1 MNKKVLYFVSIGILT
16 FWIFRG
22 ESVAFND
29 EDMQLMAL
37 SDSASFSKQILSQ
50 VPDAPSS
57 DVQSQSTIPS
67 AEVPEKSNTVANL
80 IQSTDPEEREK
91 VLQQNLGN
99 EEDTTIQPSETI
111 SVPTGRDPFSVVPQI
126 PVPELSPEEESSVAQ
141 LPEIQGQQLPGLPT
155 LPETTAPTTWRQNV
169 RRIVPSDDSEI
180 VAQQRRRRPL
190 PNTSPFE
197 QNTNSFVEHGC

>member
-1 MNKKVLYFVSIGILT
+1 MNKKFLYFVSIGILAT
-16 FWIFRG
+16 WILRG
-22 ESVAFND
+22 ESLAFND

-37 SDSASFSKQILSQ
+37 SDSASFSNQILAQ

-57 DVQSQSTIPS
+57 DSQSQPTIPS
-67 AEVPEKSNTVANL
+67 AEVPEKSTTVANL

-99 EEDTTIQPSETI
+99 EEDTTVQPSETI
-111 SVPTGRDPFSVVPQI
+111 SVPRGRDPFSVVPQI
-126 PVPELSPEEESSVAQ
+126 PVPELSTEEESSVAQ

-169 RRIVPSDDSEI
+169 RRIVPSDDSQI

-190 PNTSPFE
+190 PNISPFE

>member
-1 MNKKVLYFVSIGILT
+1 MNKVLYFVSIGILA
-16 FWIFRG
+16 FWILKG
-22 ESVAFND
+22 ESVALND

-37 SDSASFSKQILSQ
+37 SDSASFSNQILAQ
-50 VPDAPSS
+50 VPDSPSS
-57 DVQSQSTIPS
+57 DSQSQSTIPS

-99 EEDTTIQPSETI
+99 EVDDTTIQPSETI
-111 SVPTGRDPFSVVPQI
+111 SVPRGRDPFSVVPEI
-126 PVPELSPEEESSVAQ
+126 PVPELAPEESSVAQ

-169 RRIVPSDDSEI
+169 RRIVPSDDSVI

-190 PNTSPFE
+190 PNASPFE
-197 QNTNSFVEHGC
+197 NSFVEHGC

>member
-1 MNKKVLYFVSIGILT
+1 MNKKFLYFVSIGILAT
-16 FWIFRG
+16 WILRG

-37 SDSASFSKQILSQ
+37 SDSASFSNQILAQ
-50 VPDAPSS
+50 VPDSPSPDS
-57 DVQSQSTIPS
+57 QSESTIPS
-67 AEVPEKSNTVANL
+67 AEIPEKSNTVANL

-99 EEDTTIQPSETI
+99 ELDDTTIQPSETI
-111 SVPTGRDPFSVVPQI
+111 SVPRGRDPFSVVPEI
-126 PVPELSPEEESSVAQ
+126 PVPELAPEESSVAQ

-155 LPETTAPTTWRQNV
+155 LPETTAPTTWRQNA
-169 RRIVPSDDSEI
+169 RRIVPSDDNLI

>member
-1 MNKKVLYFVSIGILT
+1 MNKKFLYFVSIGISA

-29 EDMQLMAL
+29 EDTQLMAL
-37 SDSASFSKQILSQ
+37 SDFTSFSNQILAQ

-57 DVQSQSTIPS
+57 DSQSQSTIPS
-67 AEVPEKSNTVANL
+67 AEFPEKSNTVANL

-99 EEDTTIQPSETI
+99 EEDSTIQPSETI
-111 SVPTGRDPFSVVPQI
+111 SVPTGRDPFSVVPEI
-126 PVPELSPEEESSVAQ
+126 PVPELSPEESSVAQ

-169 RRIVPSDDSEI
+169 RRIVPSDDSLI

-197 QNTNSFVEHGC
+197 QNTNPFVEHGC

>member
-1 MNKKVLYFVSIGILT
+1 MNKVLYFVSIGILA
-16 FWIFRG
+16 FWILRG
-22 ESVAFND
+22 ESVALND

-37 SDSASFSKQILSQ
+37 SDSASFSNQILAQ
-50 VPDAPSS
+50 VPDSPSS
-57 DVQSQSTIPS
+57 DSQSQSTIPS

-99 EEDTTIQPSETI
+99 EVDDTTIQPSQTI
-111 SVPTGRDPFSVVPQI
+111 SVPTGRDPFSVVPEI
-126 PVPELSPEEESSVAQ
+126 PVPELAPEESSVAQ

-155 LPETTAPTTWRQNV
+155 LPETTAPTTWQQNV
-169 RRIVPSDDSEI
+169 RRIVPSDDSPI

-197 QNTNSFVEHGC
+197 NSFVEHGC

>member
-1 MNKKVLYFVSIGILT
+1 MNKKVLYFVSIGILAT
-16 FWIFRG
+16 WIFRG

-29 EDMQLMAL
+29 EDTQLMAL
-37 SDSASFSKQILSQ
+37 SDSTSFSNQILAQ

-57 DVQSQSTIPS
+57 DSQSQSTIPS
-67 AEVPEKSNTVANL
+67 AEVPEKSSTVANL

-91 VLQQNLGN
+91 ILQQNLGN

-111 SVPTGRDPFSVVPQI
+111 SVPTGRDPFSVVPEI
-126 PVPELSPEEESSVAQ
+126 PVPEFSPEESSVAQ

-169 RRIVPSDDSEI
+169 RRIVPSDDSLI
-180 VAQQRRRRPL
+180 VAQQRRRRRPL
-190 PNTSPFE
+190 SNTSPFE
-197 QNTNSFVEHGC
+197 QNTNSFVEQGC